1 MQQVNLYLPEF
12 RPRREPVNATHMV
25 LAVVLV
31 LLVMLIWSSVSAT
44 RTAGQQAALQA
55 EREQLQDLQR
65 EVQRLSAQWPARRG
79 ASAEQQVGE
88 LRSEVQRREQILQLI
103 SRQNLGN
110 AEGFS
115 AQLQTLARASMDELA
130 LSRFDLKSGGNYVE
144 LAGRVRRPELV
155 PQYLQR
161 LREDESFAPVR
172 FGVLEVARET
182 DGSGP
187 GLKFSVR
194 QAGRD

>member
-12 RPRREPVNATHMV
+12 RPRRDPVNATHMA
-25 LAVVLV
+25 LAVLLV
-31 LLVMLIWSSVSAT
+31 LLVMLIWSSVSAKLT
-44 RTAGQQAALQA
+44 VEQESALQT
-55 EREQLQDLQR
+55 EREQLQALQR
-65 EVQRLSAQWPARRG
+65 EVQQLSAQLPARRG
-79 ASAEQQVGE
+79 ASAEQRVAE

-161 LREDESFAPVR
+161 LRENESFARVR
-172 FGVLEVARET
+172 FGVLEVAREA
-182 DGSGP
+182 DDSGP

-194 QAGRD
+194 QTGRD